1 LAAVKLC
8 TRGWLLAVVEVIMSF
23 KALFFVGSLLIVPV
37 AAHIDVARAAET
49 GTKTLPDSS
58 IYPPATPAPVFG
70 SGEHYMC
77 YLPSEPCDNSY
88 RVEN

>member
-1 LAAVKLC
+1 
-8 TRGWLLAVVEVIMSF
+8 
-23 KALFFVGSLLIVPV
+23 
-37 AAHIDVARAAET
+37 
-49 GTKTLPDSS
+49 LPDSS